1 MHGVCMSSFTP
12 SRLLVAARTL
22 AECKALVRDMEAI
35 GCGVA
40 GAAACHTVVHSL
52 PLLEPDG
59 VVMRIDE
66 PDAGWFDAL
75 AEWADRAPCPLV
87 VVAERSAPAQM
98 QRAVDLGVHAWVVGD
113 CSAQRM
119 AAVWPLA
126 QARWQRDT
134 ALRAQLEEAR
144 RQLDERKWVERAKG
158 VLMAAR
164 EIGEEEA
171 YRLLR
176 NAAMQRQARLAEVSR
191 TVIDASNWA
200 EAINRAGQLRM
211 LSQRLVRVFAQRLA
225 KVGVRRAGELQDES
239 MQRARENIV
248 RLEAL
253 VPSALRHPALSAV
266 VDAWQA
272 LQSVIEGRLSAVA
285 VVQCD
290 DCGET
295 LLRAAEHLTLT
306 LEAASGRRSLHVVN
320 LSGRQ
325 RMLAQ
330 RVAKEV
336 MLAAA
341 TVRTPSSAM
350 QPVGLG
356 AAMTGFETALAA
368 LESAPLSSDL
378 ARHSLTAARDEWGRL
393 LRGLGAGDAEG
404 RDEGAAAS
412 DALVQIFDRLTEHYQ
427 HSLLAL
433 MG

>member
-1 MHGVCMSSFTP
+1 
-12 SRLLVAARTL
+12 
-22 AECKALVRDMEAI
+22 
-35 GCGVA
+35 
-40 GAAACHTVVHSL
+40 
-52 PLLEPDG
+52 
-59 VVMRIDE
+59 
-66 PDAGWFDAL
+66 
-75 AEWADRAPCPLV
+75 
-87 VVAERSAPAQM
+87 
-98 QRAVDLGVHAWVVGD
+98 
-113 CSAQRM
+113 
-119 AAVWPLA
+119 
-126 QARWQRDT
+126 
-134 ALRAQLEEAR
+134 
-144 RQLDERKWVERAKG
+144 
-158 VLMAAR
+158 
-164 EIGEEEA
+164 
-171 YRLLR
+171 
-176 NAAMQRQARLAEVSR
+176 
-191 TVIDASNWA
+191 
-200 EAINRAGQLRM
+200 
-211 LSQRLVRVFAQRLA
+211 
-225 KVGVRRAGELQDES
+225 

-356 AAMTGFETALAA
+356 AAMTGFETGLAA

-378 ARHSLTAARDEWGRL
+378 ARHSRTAARDEWGRL
-393 LRGLGAGDAEG
+393 LRGLGSGDAEG